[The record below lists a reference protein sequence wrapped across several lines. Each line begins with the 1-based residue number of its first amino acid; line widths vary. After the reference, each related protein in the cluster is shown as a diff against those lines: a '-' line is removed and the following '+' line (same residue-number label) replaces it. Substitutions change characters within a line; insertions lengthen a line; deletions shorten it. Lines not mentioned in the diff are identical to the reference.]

1 MGVLLFSQRHALR
14 RVSFCPLS
22 VVLTPISWNLVSA
35 RFLRWIFKTIF
46 IDLRER
52 ERERRGR
59 ERNISWLP
67 PKCTQTWDRTRNPG
81 VCPDW
86 ESNPHPV
93 GVQDGAPANWATQAR
108 APLDFSQKVKW
119 LSNVSVSTRII
130 TLIINKDSLSFIFSG
145 FVKHLHILNFVSNH
159 RFSNFYLMS
168 IFFSTSYLRN
178 YLWDYFYNY
187 VMFQNSVHPKTMSQK
202 TIERLI

>member
-1 MGVLLFSQRHALR
+1 MQAGGSTTEWGCCCSRSVTPWGVCHFVPCPWCWLQSAEIWCLPDFSAGFLKLYLL
-14 RVSFCPLS
+14 
-22 VVLTPISWNLVSA
+22 IW
-35 RFLRWIFKTIF
+35 
-46 IDLRER
+46 ER

-59 ERNISWLP
+59 ERNINWLP

-168 IFFSTSYLRN
+168 IFFF
-178 YLWDYFYNY
+178 YFL
-187 VMFQNSVHPKTMSQK
+187 PA
-202 TIERLI
+202 